1 MSPAQN
7 YGFSIALVA
16 HASGDKRIVAL
27 LNNSSLVKDALAK
40 AFVELETVATETQT
54 TEPVNNVTKIEAR
67 KQITVQNIDEEAA

>member
-1 MSPAQN
+1 M
-7 YGFSIALVA
+7 
-16 HASGDKRIVAL
+16 AL

-54 TEPVNNVTKIEAR
+54 TERVNNVTKIEAR

>member
-1 MSPAQN
+1 M
-7 YGFSIALVA
+7 LVFG
-16 HASGDKRIVAL
+16 GDKRIVAL

-54 TEPVNNVTKIEAR
+54 TERVNNVTKIEAR